1 LKLAV
6 QANFRFPLSGQ
17 DQVLMYRGLQAAAVA
32 PTVGGVSEGHRP
44 LLNSMDV
51 EFAQLSDI
59 GRVRQGNEDYFGHV
73 APATP
78 EQARSRGWLFALAD
92 GVGGHDRGE
101 VASHTAVECVLT
113 GFREASPGESHS
125 ALLERLIKVA
135 NTSVIDT
142 ATSGG
147 VRMATTFVACAL
159 RYDRATVAHVGDSRC
174 YLIRSG
180 RANLL
185 TRDHSVANEQI
196 RLGIVSASEASGS
209 GTRHLLV
216 RSLGAELFVNV
227 DVQEHQVLRG
237 DVLVL
242 CSDGLHGSVRGSEI
256 AALTGPGG
264 DLEAAAKRLV
274 DIANQRDGSDNI
286 TLQIIRIRGVER
298 VGMYR
303 GRPYRLR

>member
-1 LKLAV
+1 
-6 QANFRFPLSGQ
+6 
-17 DQVLMYRGLQAAAVA
+17 MYRGLQAAALA
-32 PTVGGVSEGHRP
+32 PRTGGVSEGHRP
-44 LLNSMDV
+44 LPNFMDV

-59 GRVRQGNEDYFGHV
+59 GRVRQANEDCFGHV

-78 EQARSRGWLFALAD
+78 EEARSRGWLFSLAD
-92 GVGGHDRGE
+92 GVGGHDYGE
-101 VASHTAVECVLT
+101 VASRTAVECVLA
-113 GFREASPGESHS
+113 GFRQASPGESHS
-125 ALLERLIKVA
+125 ALLERLIKAA
-135 NTSVIDT
+135 NTSVIDAGHA

-147 VRMATTFVACAL
+147 ARMATTFVACAL

-174 YLIRSG
+174 YLVRNG
-180 RANLL
+180 QATVL

-196 RLGIVSASEASGS
+196 RLGIASASETS
-209 GTRHLLV
+209 RHLLV

-227 DVQEHQVLRG
+227 DVQEHQVLLG
-237 DVLVL
+237 DVLLL
-242 CSDGLHGSVRGSEI
+242 CSDGLHNSVNGSEI
-256 AALTGPGG
+256 AALTSQGG
-264 DLEAAAKRLV
+264 DLEPAARRLV